1 MNTDHYTPCV
11 SERPL
16 ERETYMPPE
25 VEELDLLDLSWHRD
39 LLVSLSAEGEVDDF
53 EFDGDL

>member
-1 MNTDHYTPCV
+1 
-11 SERPL
+11 
-16 ERETYMPPE
+16 MPPE